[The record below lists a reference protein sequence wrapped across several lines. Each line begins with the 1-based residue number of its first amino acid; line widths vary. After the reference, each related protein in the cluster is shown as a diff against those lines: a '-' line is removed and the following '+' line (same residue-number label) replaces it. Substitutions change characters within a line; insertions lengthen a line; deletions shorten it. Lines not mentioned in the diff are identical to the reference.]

1 MKRLFTVMIAMLML
15 MGVAFA
21 QESDSINNMIGTS
34 GAQSAAI
41 VTETGKEWI
50 TPADGEALTLE
61 RDLGLVI
68 NGVYYGVYSPVEGLL
83 ATLGEPEET
92 ISSPSCVFVGE
103 DFEYDY
109 AFGSLFTSP
118 IDEKNIWYEFY
129 IFDVGMVTTRGLA
142 VGDSA
147 EKIVEKYGTNYY
159 SEGDGMYTYSLSGD
173 PQDYASPCMIFE
185 TAEDVIIS
193 IDIYYPTNVN
203 S

>member
-1 MKRLFTVMIAMLML
+1 MKRVIAVMLAMLML
-15 MGVAFA
+15 TGVALA
-21 QESDSINNMIGTS
+21 QENSINNTMGTPD
-34 GAQSAAI
+34 AQSAVI
-41 VTETGKEWI
+41 VTEAGREW
-50 TPADGEALTLE
+50 TAPEYGDPLTLE
-61 RDLGLVI
+61 GDLGFVI
-68 NGVYYGVYSPVEGLL
+68 NGVYYGVYSPVESLL
-83 ATLGEPEET
+83 SALGEPEEI

-129 IFDVGMVTTRGLA
+129 VFDAGLVTTRGLA

-147 EKIVEKYGTNYY
+147 DRIIERYGANYY

-173 PQDYASPCMIFE
+173 EQDYASPCIIFE

-203 S
+203 